1 MLSGLGRWWGGGS
14 MMKNS
19 QPTHCTVPL
28 DHEEHFPRIGC
39 KWDIVKRGPVRR
51 VELLGWACRP
61 TVVKAESKWGWY
73 CWENALKWSQ
83 EAIEKVWLDTRL
95 SLDGTWLLITY
106 HLKQVSRES
115 AQCSRNSR
123 YLLNPC
129 YKITHD
135 CLYPKNKYF
144 LSWVKVSHNSCQTT
158 VTILWVLPL

>member
-1 MLSGLGRWWGGGS
+1 MESVLLRELSKVEPGGI
-14 MMKNS
+14 
-19 QPTHCTVPL
+19 
-28 DHEEHFPRIGC
+28 EEVWRMHVSA
-39 KWDIVKRGPVRR
+39 WMESELWLIV
-51 VELLGWACRP
+51 LMQA
-61 TVVKAESKWGWY
+61 
-73 CWENALKWSQ
+73 
-83 EAIEKVWLDTRL
+83 
-95 SLDGTWLLITY
+95 
-106 HLKQVSRES
+106 SRTS